1 MLPLYTIKRG
11 KCTCAKGAACTHPGK
26 HPRTHNGVKDGTT
39 DRDPPLIDQL
49 DEFFYA
55 TIPDSR
61 KCSKPARARKE
72 RIAWLRKK
80 YKDDLQ
86 SLALADKLEGC
97 IRGDRCKSAA
107 CPECSDAAR
116 RLVVEVARPFL
127 KKQIS
132 EDTIVVC
139 VSVVPADSTSEL
151 DQLSLGQHQRNVQ
164 RWKEILARAGIAW
177 FIGASDWSANEHKQ
191 QRYAPHWSHHFYGF
205 TVTDDVDK
213 LKQRLG
219 EQFPT
224 TDAIPRPVKVQAWDG
239 KGRAIRYMVK
249 SDFKRRI
256 GIDDGKRFNKADG
269 TQRSCRATDKQPL
282 RSSQKRELLLHLDQ
296 IGLDGRLMLLPPDC
310 RLEACGSD
318 CATTISMADR
328 RQLT

>member
-1 MLPLYTIKRG
+1 MPELTFSPTL
-11 KCTCAKGAACTHPGK
+11 
-26 HPRTHNGVKDGTT
+26 
-39 DRDPPLIDQL
+39 LIGQL
-49 DEFFYA
+49 NESFYA
-55 TIPDSR
+55 TIPDSG
-61 KCSKPARARKE
+61 KCSKLAQARKK

-127 KKQIS
+127 KKQTS

-151 DQLSLGQHQRNVQ
+151 DHLSLGQHQRNVQ
-164 RWKEILARAGIAW
+164 CWKEILARAGIAW

-191 QRYAPHWSHHFYGF
+191 QRYGPHWSHHFYGF

-256 GIDDGKRFNKADG
+256 GIDDGRRFNKADG

-282 RSSQKRELLLHLDQ
+282 HSSQKHELLLHLDQ
-296 IGLDGRLMLLPPDC
+296 IGLDGRLMLLPPDY
-310 RLEACGSD
+310 RLEACGSN
-318 CATTISMADR
+318 SG
-328 RQLT
+328 

>member
-1 MLPLYTIKRG
+1 MPKLTFSPT
-11 KCTCAKGAACTHPGK
+11 
-26 HPRTHNGVKDGTT
+26 
-39 DRDPPLIDQL
+39 PLIDQL
-49 DEFFYA
+49 DDSFYA
-55 TIPDSR
+55 TIPGTG
-61 KCSKPARARKE
+61 KYSKPARARKE

-80 YKDDLQ
+80 YKDDPR

-127 KKQIS
+127 KKQTS
-132 EDTIVVC
+132 GDTIVVC

-151 DQLSLGQHQRNVQ
+151 DHLSPGQHQRNVQ
-164 RWKEILARAGIAW
+164 CWKEMLARAGIAW

-191 QRYAPHWSHHFYGF
+191 QRYGPHWSHHFYGF

-213 LKQRLG
+213 LKRRLG

-256 GIDDGKRFNKADG
+256 GTDDGKRFNKVDG
-269 TQRSCRATDKQPL
+269 THRSCRATDKQPL

-296 IGLDGRLMLLPPDC
+296 IGLEGRLMLLPPDYPF
-310 RLEACGSD
+310 EAYGTNS
-318 CATTISMADR
+318 S
-328 RQLT
+328 